1 MKRYI
6 YRLPAHVTDLDDK
19 AYKPQVVSL
28 GPYHHGQPHLKGA
41 MDEHKHCALLHF
53 LKSSGK
59 SLRLYVEALRDAYDQ
74 LDPKWQE
81 DDDAFL
87 KMMVVDGCFILEIL
101 RMDTDNYAP
110 SDPLFSKHGLLHALQ
125 SVKREML
132 LLEIQVPLLVLLK
145 IPEVPSTEAEA
156 DTTNLMEVYTAFF
169 LNGLFRDSKDVHNP
183 VFMWHHQ
190 DNLGSEKD
198 VANLFRQSVTL
209 DPESSLEMPNMIAI
223 KN

>member
-41 MDEHKHCALLHF
+41 MDEHKHRALLHF

-59 SLRLYVEALRDAYDQ
+59 SLRLYVEALRDAYEQ

-81 DDDAFL
+81 DDDAFV

-110 SDPLFSKHGLLHALQ
+110 SDPLFSKHGLLHTLQ
-125 SVKREML
+125 L
-132 LLEIQVPLLVLLK
+132 LAVGKEESGDE
-145 IPEVPSTEAEA
+145 IPEDPSTEAEA
-156 DTTNLMEVYTAFF
+156 DTTNLMEVYTAYF
-169 LNGLFRDSKDVHNP
+169 LNGLVRDSKDVHNP
-183 VFMWHHQ
+183 LFMWHHQ
-190 DNLGSEKD
+190 E
-198 VANLFRQSVTL
+198 
-209 DPESSLEMPNMIAI
+209 
-223 KN
+223 